1 MTQHYLGFTASPA
14 LATEA
19 RLLISRRDAKASPKE
34 LHAILERVVNLFV
47 PECLNSF
54 LVECCNVI
62 GLSPMAMKV
71 VNGGVDTI
79 NGACTLL
86 ISQLM
91 KKRTDDEILAM
102 VDFVDNIFVPAD
114 RVSTGKDSVGAK
126 VSESQF
132 NEMKHITREI
142 QAGRAAEVTEALHRL
157 MIEVADI
164 IQDRLMHEPI
174 KVLNLG
180 FVMRKM
186 TDGAFATTK
195 GASHMV
201 VNRVFK
207 KLSDNELL
215 RMSSYFDA
223 LLITA

>member
-14 LATEA
+14 LAAEA
-19 RLLISRRDAKASPKE
+19 RLLIERRKAQAAPRE
-34 LHAILERVVNLFV
+34 LHAILERVVDLFV

-91 KKRTDDEILAM
+91 KKRTDEEILAM
-102 VDFVDNIFVPAD
+102 VAFVDDIFLPSD
-114 RVSTGKDSVGAK
+114 RVSTGKDSVGAR
-126 VSESQF
+126 VSESQY
-132 NEMKHITREI
+132 NEMKHITHEI
-142 QAGRAAEVTEALHRL
+142 QAGRADQVLEALHRL

-207 KLSDNELL
+207 KLSDDELR
-215 RMSSYFDA
+215 RMSTYFDA

>member
-1 MTQHYLGFTASPA
+1 
-14 LATEA
+14 
-19 RLLISRRDAKASPKE
+19 
-34 LHAILERVVNLFV
+34 
-47 PECLNSF
+47 
-54 LVECCNVI
+54 
-62 GLSPMAMKV
+62 MAMKV

-102 VDFVDNIFVPAD
+102 VDFVDNIFLPAD

-132 NEMKHITREI
+132 NEMKYITREI
-142 QAGRAAEVTEALHRL
+142 QSGRAAEVTEALHRL

-207 KLSDNELL
+207 KLSDDELL